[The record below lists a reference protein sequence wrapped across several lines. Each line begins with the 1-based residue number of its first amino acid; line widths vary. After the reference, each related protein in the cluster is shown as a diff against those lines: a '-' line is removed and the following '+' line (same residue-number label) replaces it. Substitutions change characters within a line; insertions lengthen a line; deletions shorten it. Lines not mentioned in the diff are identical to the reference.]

1 MNRKFLPK
9 VFGWMFIGLLVT
21 FITAYTVSLNS
32 TMLENIYS
40 SFWTIVIFLV
50 EIIIAGTLA
59 AKIDK
64 LSGATA
70 TCLYIFFAFITGITS
85 SFIFLVYEMAS
96 IIIIFLVTAVLF
108 GIFAIIGKYTKIDL
122 SKIRVYLSMGLFAI
136 IILLIVNTFVLNNTL
151 NILSCILGI
160 VVFLGYTAYD
170 IQNICKNSMY
180 YDIDERNIAIIG
192 AFSIYLDFINLFMDL
207 LRLFGDPRD

>member
-85 SFIFLVYEMAS
+85 SFIFLDFSTTGDGQLTGAQLLSLINRRKEKLSSLAAVMKRYPQVLINVKVSNEAKLKYYTDHE
-96 IIIIFLVTAVLF
+96 IKDEIEKVKNELGDRGRVLVRVSGTEP
-108 GIFAIIGKYTKIDL
+108 I
-122 SKIRVYLSMGLFAI
+122 IRVMLEGECYEEITDYANRLADLVRERLS
-136 IILLIVNTFVLNNTL
+136 
-151 NILSCILGI
+151 
-160 VVFLGYTAYD
+160 
-170 IQNICKNSMY
+170 
-180 YDIDERNIAIIG
+180 
-192 AFSIYLDFINLFMDL
+192 
-207 LRLFGDPRD
+207 